1 MFMASYYGHKLL
13 MLMGQVSTYPMALV
27 VVTADPQHVT
37 SSTVLHRF
45 QLLVYIW
52 DICPT
57 CRDIN

>member
-1 MFMASYYGHKLL
+1 
-13 MLMGQVSTYPMALV
+13 MGQVSTHPMALV

-37 SSTVLHRF
+37 CSTVLHRF
-45 QLLVYIW
+45 QLLMYIW